1 MALKAR
7 QTRLKL
13 TMMTQYKNLTFPAI
27 FSETV
32 AKFGSS
38 KAMALVGQ
46 APITYKE
53 LDGNIK
59 ALIAFYEKLGI
70 QAGDKVAILSTNMP
84 NWGITYYATTFM
96 GAVVVPILP
105 DFTVYEI
112 ENILQHS
119 EAKAIFVSKG
129 LASKLNNIN
138 IDCLQFT
145 IGIES
150 FEIINQT
157 ETSAQFDLSAQA
169 EKSYEVHE
177 DDMAAII
184 YTSGTTGSSKG
195 VMLSH
200 KNICSNATSARK
212 LHPIDETDR
221 FLSILPLSHTYE
233 NTLGFV
239 IPMLAGSC
247 IYYLGKAPVP
257 SLLISALK
265 EVKPTIMFSVPL
277 IIEKIYRSKILPSI
291 NSKSITRNL
300 YKVPFFRKKLNA
312 IAGKKLMETFG
323 GELTFFG
330 IGGAKLND
338 QVELF
343 LREAKFPYAIGYGL
357 TESSPLLAGI
367 GVNDTKYRSTGPAL
381 QGVELKIN
389 NPDPQTQIGEVWA
402 KGDNVMM
409 GYYKDP
415 EKTKEVLTDDGWF
428 KTGDLA
434 KMDKNNYLYI
444 ESRLKNM
451 IVGASGENIYP
462 EAIESLINNFKH
474 VVESV
479 VVEKKG
485 KLVAMVYFNYEELE
499 QQYKH
504 LKQEVEG
511 YVDKQVDELLEELQ
525 VYVNSRVNKFS
536 QLQLVI
542 AQVDPF
548 QKTATHKIKRFLYY

>member
-1 MALKAR
+1 
-7 QTRLKL
+7 
-13 TMMTQYKNLTFPAI
+13 MMTQYKNLTFPAL

-32 AKFGSS
+32 AKFGSHN
-38 KAMALVGQ
+38 AMALVGQ
-46 APITYKE
+46 APLTYKE
-53 LDGNIK
+53 VNSNIQ
-59 ALIAFYEKLGI
+59 ALIAFYENLGI
-70 QAGDKVAILSTNMP
+70 KAGDKIAILSTNMP
-84 NWGITYYATTFM
+84 NWGIAYYATTFM

-105 DFTVYEI
+105 DFSVSEI
-112 ENILQHS
+112 ENVLQHS

-129 LASKLNNIN
+129 LLPKLKNFSIET
-138 IDCLQFT
+138 LHYT
-145 IGIES
+145 IGIETL
-150 FEIINQT
+150 EVINT
-157 ETSAQFDLSAQA
+157 EDTSVIFNSSALPTQA
-169 EKSYEVHE
+169 YKVKE

-200 KNICSNATSARK
+200 KNICSNATRARMI
-212 LHPIDETDR
+212 HPIDETDR

-239 IPMLAGSC
+239 IPMICGSC
-247 IYYLGKAPVP
+247 VYYLGKAPVP
-257 SLLISALK
+257 SLLIAALK

-277 IIEKIYRSKILPSI
+277 IIEKIYKSKILPSI
-291 NSKSITRNL
+291 NSKAITRFL
-300 YKVPFFRKKLNA
+300 YKIPFFRKKLNA
-312 IAGKKLMETFG
+312 VAGKKLMETFG

-343 LREAKFPYAIGYGL
+343 LHEAKFPYAIGYGL
-357 TESSPLLAGI
+357 TETAPLLAGV
-367 GVNDTKYRSTGPAL
+367 GPSLTKFKSTGSAL

-389 NPDPQTQIGEVWA
+389 KPDPITQIGEVWA

-415 EKTKEVLTDDGWF
+415 KKTKEVLTEDGWF

-434 KMDKNNYLYI
+434 KMDQDNYLYFK
-444 ESRLKNM
+444 SRLKNM

-485 KLVAMVYFNYEELE
+485 KLVAMVYFNHEELE

-504 LKQEVEG
+504 LKREVED
-511 YVDKQVDELLEELQ
+511 YVDQQVNELLEELQ

>member
-1 MALKAR
+1 
-7 QTRLKL
+7 
-13 TMMTQYKNLTFPAI
+13 MMTSYKNLTFPAL
-27 FSETV
+27 FAETV

-38 KAMALVGQ
+38 NSMALVGQ
-46 APITYKE
+46 TPITYND
-53 LDGNIK
+53 LDTKIK

-70 QAGDKVAILSTNMP
+70 QRGDKVAILSTNMP
-84 NWGITYYATTFM
+84 NWGVAYYATTFI

-105 DFTVYEI
+105 DFTEFEI
-112 ENILQHS
+112 ENILKHS
-119 EAKAIFVSKG
+119 EAKAIFVSKA
-129 LASKLNNIN
+129 LSTKINNIKL
-138 IDCLQFT
+138 DSLQFT
-145 IGIES
+145 ISIEN
-150 FEIINQT
+150 FEINNENEASIK
-157 ETSAQFDLSAQA
+157 FDLSATVDN
-169 EKSYEVHE
+169 SYLVQE

-200 KNICSNATSARK
+200 KNICSNAASAK
-212 LHPIDETDR
+212 NIHPIDEKDR

-239 IPMLAGSC
+239 IPMIAGSC

-277 IIEKIYRSKILPSI
+277 IIEKIYKGKILPNI
-291 NSKSITRNL
+291 NGKAVTRYL
-300 YKVPFFRKKLNA
+300 YKLPFFRKRLNA

-343 LREAKFPYAIGYGL
+343 LREAKFPFAIGYGL
-357 TESSPLLAGI
+357 TETAPLLAGA
-367 GVNDTKYRSTGPAL
+367 GVNHTRYRSTGPAL
-381 QGVELKIN
+381 EGIELKIN
-389 NPDPQTQIGEVWA
+389 NPDSQTQIGEVWA
-402 KGDNVMM
+402 KGANVML

-415 EKTKEVLTDDGWF
+415 EKTKEVLTEDGWF

-434 KMDKNNYLYI
+434 RMDKDNFLFI

-504 LKQEVEG
+504 LKQEVED
-511 YVDKQVDELLEELQ
+511 YVDQQVDELMEELQ

-536 QLQLVI
+536 QVQLVV

>member
-1 MALKAR
+1 
-7 QTRLKL
+7 
-13 TMMTQYKNLTFPAI
+13 MTHYKNLTFPSI

-38 KAMALVGQ
+38 NAMALVGQ
-46 APITYKE
+46 APITYNE
-53 LDGNIK
+53 LDANIK

-84 NWGITYYATTFM
+84 NWGIAYYATTFI

-105 DFTVYEI
+105 DFTVFEI

-129 LASKLNNIN
+129 LASKLDTIN
-138 IDCLQFT
+138 IDTLQFT

-150 FEIINQT
+150 FEIVNQT
-157 ETSAQFDLSAQA
+157 KISAQFDLSSQA
-169 EKSYEVHE
+169 EKSYKVHE

-200 KNICSNATSARK
+200 KNICSNATRARMI
-212 LHPIDETDR
+212 HPIDETDR

-239 IPMLAGSC
+239 IPMICGSC
-247 IYYLGKAPVP
+247 VYYLGKAPVP
-257 SLLISALK
+257 SLLIAALK

-277 IIEKIYRSKILPSI
+277 IIEKIYKSKILPSI
-291 NSKSITRNL
+291 NSKAITRFL
-300 YKVPFFRKKLNA
+300 YKIPFFRKKLNA

-338 QVELF
+338 HVELF
-343 LREAKFPYAIGYGL
+343 LHEAKFPYAIGYGL
-357 TESSPLLAGI
+357 TETAPLLAGV
-367 GVNDTKYRSTGPAL
+367 GPSLSKLKSTGSAL
-381 QGVELKIN
+381 QGVQLKIN
-389 NPDPQTQIGEVWA
+389 NPDPITQIGEVWA

-415 EKTKEVLTDDGWF
+415 EKTKEVLTEDGWF

-434 KMDKNNYLYI
+434 KMDQNNYLYFK
-444 ESRLKNM
+444 SRLKNI
-451 IVGASGENIYP
+451 IVGAGGENIYP

-504 LKQEVEG
+504 LKREVED
-511 YVDKQVDELLEELQ
+511 YVDLQVDELLEELQ
-525 VYVNSRVNKFS
+525 VYVNTRVNKFS
-536 QLQLVI
+536 QLQLVV

>member
-1 MALKAR
+1 MH
-7 QTRLKL
+7 TKL
-13 TMMTQYKNLTFPAI
+13 TMMTPNKKLTFPAL
-27 FSETV
+27 FAETV
-32 AKFGSS
+32 NKFGPSN
-38 KAMALVGQ
+38 AMALVGQ
-46 APITYKE
+46 SPISYNE
-53 LDGNIK
+53 LNSNIY

-70 QAGDKVAILSTNMP
+70 KPGDRIAILSTNMP
-84 NWGITYYATTFM
+84 NWGVAYYATTFM

-105 DFTVYEI
+105 DFTEFEI

-119 EAKAIFVSKG
+119 EAKLIFVSKA
-129 LASKLNNIN
+129 LSSKLDNIN
-138 IDCLQFT
+138 VESLQYT
-145 IGIES
+145 IGIEN
-150 FEIINQT
+150 FNIIDDTEIKAI
-157 ETSAQFDLSAQA
+157 FDLSFQS
-169 EKSYEVHE
+169 ENSYRVEE
-177 DDMAAII
+177 NDMAAII

-200 KNICSNATSARK
+200 KNICSNATSARN
-212 LHPIDETDR
+212 LHPINETDR

-247 IYYLGKAPVP
+247 IYYLGKTPVP

-265 EVKPTIMFSVPL
+265 EVKPTVMFSVPL
-277 IIEKIYRSKILPSI
+277 IIEKIYKGKILPNI
-291 NSKSITRNL
+291 NGKALTRYL
-300 YKVPFFRKKLNA
+300 YKIPFFRRKLNA

-367 GVNDTKYRSTGPAL
+367 GVNHTKYRSTGPAL
-381 QGVELKIN
+381 KGVQLKIN
-389 NPDPQTQIGEVWA
+389 NPDPKTKIGEIWA
-402 KGDNVMM
+402 KGDNVML

-415 EKTKEVLTDDGWF
+415 EKTKEVLTEDGWF

-462 EAIESLINNFKH
+462 EEIESVINNFKH

-485 KLVAMVYFNYEELE
+485 KLVAMVHFNYEELE
-499 QQYKH
+499 QQYKTIR
-504 LKQEVEG
+504 KDVEN
-511 YVDKQVDELLEELQ
+511 YVDQQIDDLMQELHE
-525 VYVNSRVNKFS
+525 YVNSRVNKFS
-536 QLQLVI
+536 QVQMVI

>member
-1 MALKAR
+1 
-7 QTRLKL
+7 
-13 TMMTQYKNLTFPAI
+13 MMTQYKNLTFPAL

-32 AKFGSS
+32 AKFGSHN
-38 KAMALVGQ
+38 AMALVGQ
-46 APITYKE
+46 APLTYKE
-53 LDGNIK
+53 VNSNIQ
-59 ALIAFYEKLGI
+59 ALIAFYENLGI
-70 QAGDKVAILSTNMP
+70 KAGDKIAILSTNMP
-84 NWGITYYATTFM
+84 NWGIAYYATTFM

-105 DFTVYEI
+105 DFSVSEI
-112 ENILQHS
+112 ENVLQHS

-129 LASKLNNIN
+129 LLPKLKNFSIET
-138 IDCLQFT
+138 LHYT
-145 IGIES
+145 IGIETL
-150 FEIINQT
+150 EVINT
-157 ETSAQFDLSAQA
+157 EDTSVIFNSSALPTQA
-169 EKSYEVHE
+169 YKVKE

-200 KNICSNATSARK
+200 KNICSNATRARMI
-212 LHPIDETDR
+212 HPIDETDR

-239 IPMLAGSC
+239 IPMICGSC
-247 IYYLGKAPVP
+247 VYYLGKAPVP
-257 SLLISALK
+257 SLLIAALK

-277 IIEKIYRSKILPSI
+277 IIEKIYKSKILHSI
-291 NSKSITRNL
+291 NSKAITRFL
-300 YKVPFFRKKLNA
+300 YKIPFFRKKLNA
-312 IAGKKLMETFG
+312 VAGKKLMETFG

-343 LREAKFPYAIGYGL
+343 LHEAKFPYAIGYGL
-357 TESSPLLAGI
+357 TETAPLLAGV
-367 GVNDTKYRSTGPAL
+367 GPSLTKFKSTGSAL

-389 NPDPQTQIGEVWA
+389 KPDPITQIGEVWA

-415 EKTKEVLTDDGWF
+415 KKTKEVLTEDGWF

-434 KMDKNNYLYI
+434 KMDQDNYLYFK
-444 ESRLKNM
+444 SRLKNM

-485 KLVAMVYFNYEELE
+485 KLVAMVYFNHEELE

-504 LKQEVEG
+504 LKREVED
-511 YVDKQVDELLEELQ
+511 YVDQQVNELLEELQ

-536 QLQLVI
+536 QIQLVI
-542 AQVDPF
+542 SQVDPF

>member
-1 MALKAR
+1 
-7 QTRLKL
+7 
-13 TMMTQYKNLTFPAI
+13 MMKQPKNLTFPAL

-32 AKFGSS
+32 AKFGSLN
-38 KAMALVGQ
+38 AMALVGQ
-46 APITYKE
+46 APLTYDE
-53 LDGNIK
+53 VNSNIQ

-70 QAGDKVAILSTNMP
+70 KAGDKIAILSTNMP
-84 NWGITYYATTFM
+84 NWGIAYYATTFM

-105 DFTVYEI
+105 DFSITEI
-112 ENILQHS
+112 KNILQHS

-129 LASKLNNIN
+129 LLSKLNDLDIES
-138 IDCLQFT
+138 LHYT
-145 IGIES
+145 IGIET
-150 FEIINQT
+150 FEILNT
-157 ETSAQFDLSAQA
+157 KDSSVKFDSPALPTLV
-169 EKSYEVHE
+169 YEVKE

-200 KNICSNATSARK
+200 KNICSNAIRARMI
-212 LHPIDETDR
+212 HPINERDR

-239 IPMLAGSC
+239 IPMLCGSC

-265 EVKPTIMFSVPL
+265 EVKPTVMFSVPL
-277 IIEKIYRSKILPSI
+277 IIEKIYKGKVLPSI
-291 NSKSITRNL
+291 NGKAITRFL
-300 YKVPFFRKKLNA
+300 YKIPFFRKKLNA
-312 IAGKKLMETFG
+312 VAGKKLMETFG
-323 GELTFFG
+323 GKLTFFG

-357 TESSPLLAGI
+357 TETAPLLAGV
-367 GVNDTKYRSTGPAL
+367 GPSLTKFKSTGSAL
-381 QGVELKIN
+381 MGVELKIDK
-389 NPDPQTQIGEVWA
+389 PDPKTQIGEVWA
-402 KGDNVMM
+402 KGDNVML

-415 EKTKEVLTDDGWF
+415 EKTKEVMTKDGWF

-434 KMDKNNYLYI
+434 RMDKNNYLYI

-485 KLVAMVYFNYEELE
+485 KLVAMVHFNYEELE
-499 QQYKH
+499 QQYKY
-504 LKQEVEG
+504 LKREVED
-511 YVDKQVDELLEELQ
+511 YVDQQVDELLEELQ

-536 QLQLVI
+536 QLQLVVV
-542 AQVDPF
+542 QVDPF

>member
-1 MALKAR
+1 
-7 QTRLKL
+7 
-13 TMMTQYKNLTFPAI
+13 MTQYKNLTFPSI

-32 AKFGSS
+32 AKYGSS
-38 KAMALVGQ
+38 NAMALVGQ
-46 APITYKE
+46 SPITYNE
-53 LDGNIK
+53 LDTNIK

-70 QAGDKVAILSTNMP
+70 RAGDKIAILSTNMP

-105 DFTVYEI
+105 DFTVFEI

-129 LASKLNNIN
+129 LASKLDKININ
-138 IDCLQFT
+138 SLEFT
-145 IGIES
+145 IRIES
-150 FEIINQT
+150 FDIINQV
-157 ETSAQFDLSAQA
+157 ETSIQFDLSTQAQ
-169 EKSYEVHE
+169 KSYEVQE
-177 DDMAAII
+177 NDMAAII

-200 KNICSNATSARK
+200 KNICANATSARN
-212 LHPIDETDR
+212 LHPIDERDR

-247 IYYLGKAPVP
+247 IYYLGKTPVP

-291 NSKSITRNL
+291 NSKAITRNL

-312 IAGKKLMETFG
+312 IAGKRLMETFG

-367 GVNDTKYRSTGPAL
+367 GVNHTKNRSTGPAL
-381 QGVELKIN
+381 EGVELKIN
-389 NPDPQTQIGEVWA
+389 NPDPHTQIGEVWA
-402 KGDNVMM
+402 KGDNIML

-415 EKTKEVLTDDGWF
+415 EKTKEVLSEDGWF

-434 KMDKNNYLYI
+434 RMDKSNYLYI

-451 IVGASGENIYP
+451 IVGSSGENIYP
-462 EAIESLINNFKH
+462 EEIESVINNFKH

-479 VVEKKG
+479 VIEKKG
-485 KLVAMVYFNYEELE
+485 KLVAMVHFNYEELE
-499 QQYKH
+499 QQYKSIR
-504 LKQEVEG
+504 KDVEN
-511 YVDKQVDELLEELQ
+511 YVDQNIDELMQELQ

>member
-1 MALKAR
+1 
-7 QTRLKL
+7 
-13 TMMTQYKNLTFPAI
+13 MMKQSKQLTFPAL

-32 AKFGSS
+32 AKFGSHN
-38 KAMALVGQ
+38 AMALVGQ
-46 APITYKE
+46 APLTYNE
-53 LDGNIK
+53 VYSDIQ
-59 ALIAFYEKLGI
+59 ALIAFYEKIGI
-70 QAGDKVAILSTNMP
+70 KASDKVAILSTNMP
-84 NWGITYYATTFM
+84 NWGIAYYATTFM

-105 DFTVYEI
+105 DFSVSEI

-129 LASKLNNIN
+129 LLPKLKG
-138 IDCLQFT
+138 LGVKSLHYT
-145 IGIES
+145 IGIEAL
-150 FEIINQT
+150 EILNSS
-157 ETSAQFDLSAQA
+157 ESSVKFDSSALPAQA
-169 EKSYEVHE
+169 YKVKE

-200 KNICSNATSARK
+200 KNICSNATRSR
-212 LHPIDETDR
+212 LIHPIDETDR

-239 IPMLAGSC
+239 IPMTCGAC
-247 IYYLGKAPVP
+247 VYYLGKAPVP

-265 EVKPTIMFSVPL
+265 EVKPTVMFSVPL
-277 IIEKIYRSKILPSI
+277 IIEKIYKGKILPSI
-291 NSKSITRNL
+291 NGKAITRFL
-300 YKVPFFRKKLNA
+300 YKLPFFRKKLNA

-357 TESSPLLAGI
+357 TETAPLLAGV
-367 GVNDTKYRSTGPAL
+367 GPALTKFKSTGPAL

-389 NPDPQTQIGEVWA
+389 NPDPITQIGEVWA

-415 EKTKEVLTDDGWF
+415 EKTKEVLTEDGWF

-434 KMDKNNYLYI
+434 KMDQDNYLYFK
-444 ESRLKNM
+444 SRLKNM

-504 LKQEVEG
+504 LKQEVED
-511 YVDKQVDELLEELQ
+511 YVDQQVDELLEELQ

-536 QLQLVI
+536 QLQMVV